1 MPNSIQGVIKKF
13 VDWCSEI
20 NTFKAMLTDFVGNK
34 KQQMFYQLWKF
45 KVDMLIIYHFI
56 IKYILY
62 GMVTRRSLRWVPW
75 RSTTSLVSHVTLYF
89 LLHSRSST
97 QKSNTNFNN
106 LFYMNI
112 KFDKPLSEID
122 NVLQKG
128 ELKLTMSTKYA

>member
-1 MPNSIQGVIKKF
+1 
-13 VDWCSEI
+13 
-20 NTFKAMLTDFVGNK
+20 MLKDFVGNI
-34 KQQMFYQLWKF
+34 KQQKFYQFWKF
-45 KVDMLIIYHFI
+45 KLDTLIINHFI

-75 RSTTSLVSHVTLYF
+75 RSTTSLFCHVTLYILVHF
-89 LLHSRSST
+89 RSST

-112 KFDKPLSEID
+112 KFDKLLSEID

-128 ELKLTMSTKYA
+128 EFKLTKSA

>member
-1 MPNSIQGVIKKF
+1 
-13 VDWCSEI
+13 
-20 NTFKAMLTDFVGNK
+20 MLTYFVGNI
-34 KQQMFYQLWKF
+34 KQEMFYQFWKF
-45 KVDMLIIYHFI
+45 KLDTLINNHFL

-75 RSTTSLVSHVTLYF
+75 RSTTSLFSHVILYILIHF
-89 LLHSRSST
+89 RSST

-128 ELKLTMSTKYA
+128 KFKLTKSAKKNYTESFQFFSIFTQLHTTT